1 MKQWACAA
9 GLLPAGLNGVGEN
22 TLLRGKVIDTGE
34 VVMSVSSTLVTAI
47 IHFILTLVF
56 VLALALGWVWL
67 VRWRFD
73 VPGSI
78 TDEEIDA
85 DLHFH

>member
-1 MKQWACAA
+1 
-9 GLLPAGLNGVGEN
+9 
-22 TLLRGKVIDTGE
+22 
-34 VVMSVSSTLVTAI
+34 MSVSSTLVTAI
-47 IHFILTLVF
+47 IHFILTLMF

>member
-1 MKQWACAA
+1 
-9 GLLPAGLNGVGEN
+9 
-22 TLLRGKVIDTGE
+22 
-34 VVMSVSSTLVTAI
+34 MSVSSTLVTAI
-47 IHFILTLVF
+47 IHFILTLMF
-56 VLALALGWVWL
+56 VVALALGWVWL

-73 VPGSI
+73 VPEQI